1 MHCMERSFELKK
13 TGDVR
18 GLSEAAGHFTTIERR
33 WLKSYIKRSLY
44 EFRCSFHNRS
54 KFGLGIPDW
63 VNDFFA
69 HENDGIAAC
78 IFPGAADSLHERYGQ
93 SANLKNLNPCRGE
106 SDDCLPRGSHRSR
119 QLACLARHIVR
130 ECEDDVPACAQHE
143 RDPLY

>member
-13 TGDVR
+13 LGDVR

-44 EFRCSFHNRS
+44 EFKCSFHNRS
-54 KFGLGIPDW
+54 KIHSLLSSSTTEPREKRRVPFC
-63 VNDFFA
+63 F
-69 HENDGIAAC
+69 C
-78 IFPGAADSLHERYGQ
+78 IFPGTADSLHERYGQ

-106 SDDCLPRGSHRSR
+106 NDDCRPRGSHRSR
-119 QLACLARHIVR
+119 QLASLARHIVK
-130 ECEDDVPACAQHE
+130 ECADGVPACAQYE